1 MLSHFENVFKKFAQA
16 DEDDAADNNVE
27 DDGNSSDEMDMDM
40 DDDEDEMTKKLS
52 SRAKRERSRLT
63 VAQLKQLVA
72 HPDVVEDHDV
82 TAADSRL
89 LVHLKSYKCTVPV
102 PKHWCQKRK
111 YLQGTYFV
119 NKVSVVDTR
128 GCSRVSW
135 VSRVSRVSL
144 MSSLFSCPLCSL
156 VRALVFLKANRGMKQ
171 VSINCRLRYW
181 RPALIK

>member
-1 MLSHFENVFKKFAQA
+1 VDDYVVAAPVDVATAIPQTSTDESMLSHFENVFKKFAQA

-111 YLQGTYFV
+111 YLQGTYFAM
-119 NKVSVVDTR
+119 SVVDTTAAHASH
-128 GCSRVSW
+128 GSHGSH
-135 VSRVSRVSL
+135 
-144 MSSLFSCPLCSL
+144 SCPLCSHVL
-156 VRALVFLKANRGMKQ
+156 FVLLFSCSCSLC
-171 VSINCRLRYW
+171 S
-181 RPALIK
+181 